1 MRIPKM
7 KKTDRAV
14 VQAITLLELLNIAV
28 KSNKKWPIVGM
39 LLVPFI
45 GSGIEAHKNGNGVKI
60 EIDQS
65 YDNSR
70 ENGIL

>member
-14 VQAITLLELLNIAV
+14 LQAITILELLNIAV
-28 KSNKKWPIVGM
+28 KSNKKWPIIGM

-45 GSGIEAHKNGNGVKI
+45 GSGIEAHRNGNGVKI
-60 EIDQS
+60 DIDQS
-65 YDNSR
+65 YDDSH
-70 ENGIL
+70 ENVIV

>member
-65 YDNSR
+65 YDTSR